1 MEKTNMRLPLQSAPV
16 NRTLGAAALSGDGV
30 EASSFDWSSLL
41 STAASVAAKAA
52 PVIAGLL

>member
-16 NRTLGAAALSGDGV
+16 NRTLSAAALTGDGV
-30 EASSFDWSSLL
+30 EASFDWSSLAK
-41 STAASVAAKAA
+41 TVAHVAAQAA

>member
-16 NRTLGAAALSGDGV
+16 NRTLGAAALTGDGV
-30 EASSFDWSSLL
+30 EASFDWGSLAK
-41 STAASVAAKAA
+41 TVANVVGQAA

>member
-30 EASSFDWSSLL
+30 EASFDWSSLL